1 MSDDAPPGVGW
12 LHYRLAVAFCSAFV
26 TCVMLLL
33 VPLILASS
41 GVLEVLVIYRYVF
54 SEWGA
59 AIVLGSATLGFIV
72 GSERMA
78 NFFAIV
84 WGTHR
89 FWSKLEGWLYEWG
102 GWLDEHRTVGAFLA
116 VAVGLL
122 VVGVFW
128 FSFR

>member
-1 MSDDAPPGVGW
+1 MADDKPTEVGW

-26 TCVMLLL
+26 TAIMLLL
-33 VPLILASS
+33 VPLILAIT
-41 GVLEVLVIYRYVF
+41 GFVDAMVIYPFVF
-54 SEWGA
+54 SKWA
-59 AIVLGSATLGFIV
+59 AAVVLSVATLGFIV

-78 NFFAIV
+78 NYFAIV

-89 FWSKLEGWLYEWG
+89 FWSQLESWLYELG
-102 GWLDEHRTVGAFLA
+102 GWLDEHETVGAFLA